1 MKKRNF
7 TLIELLVVIAI
18 IAILAGMLLPAL
30 NKAKAAGQS
39 AACVNNL
46 KQLGIIV
53 TNYTSDYDDW
63 FPSVGGYG
71 MTTWTYI
78 HKDEPNPGFL
88 QRMMGPG
95 LNKKLVQCPSYK
107 LLSKGGNYG
116 ANMNLCALDAG
127 SWKKPFKR
135 LSQVK
140 MKSRAMI
147 ITDIEYEG
155 TNSLNIANFAI
166 AGDLN
171 NYFIRY
177 SHNVGANILYVDGHV
192 SNRKFQIPGQNT
204 NYNMEQNI
212 FWVGDFK

>member
-1 MKKRNF
+1 MRKHF

-30 NKAKAAGQS
+30 NKAKAAGQ
-39 AACVNNL
+39 ATACINNL

-53 TNYTSDYDDW
+53 SNYTSDYDDW
-63 FPSVGGYG
+63 LPSASGYG
-71 MTTWTYI
+71 MAVWTYI

-88 QRMMGPG
+88 QRVMGPV
-95 LNKKLVQCPSYK
+95 LNKKLVLCPSYK
-107 LLSKGGNYG
+107 QLSYGGNYG

-127 SWKKPFKR
+127 SWKKNYKR
-135 LSQVK
+135 LTSIK
-140 MKSRAMI
+140 MKSRVMLI
-147 ITDIEYEG
+147 CDIEYEG
-155 TNSLNIANFAI
+155 TNTMDVANFAI
-166 AGDLN
+166 SGDLN

-177 SHNVGANILYVDGHV
+177 SHNVGANILYLDGHV
-192 SNRKFQIPGQNT
+192 ANRKFQIPGQNT